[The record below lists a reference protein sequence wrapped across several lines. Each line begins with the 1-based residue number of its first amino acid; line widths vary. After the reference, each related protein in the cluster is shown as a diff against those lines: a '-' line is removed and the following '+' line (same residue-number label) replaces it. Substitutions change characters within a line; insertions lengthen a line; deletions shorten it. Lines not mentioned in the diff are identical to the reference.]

1 MRFIPFSLMLSAR
14 SLFGAA
20 AAMLMSGMAQAQTP
34 APSPPLPAASATQRA
49 PVEQLTETI
58 RVEDASNR
66 IDEVRVGGETRSIT
80 VQPKGGMPSYQVA
93 PASGERRWNV
103 LGF

>member
-1 MRFIPFSLMLSAR
+1 MKSTSFLHSLCARTLVLSFGCLG
-14 SLFGAA
+14 SL
-20 AAMLMSGMAQAQTP
+20 AQAQTP
-34 APSPPLPAASATQRA
+34 IATAPTAAASASARV
-49 PVEQLTETI
+49 PVEQPKQQI

-80 VQPKGGMPSYQVA
+80 VHPKGGMPSYQVQ
-93 PASGERRWNV
+93 PATGERRWKV